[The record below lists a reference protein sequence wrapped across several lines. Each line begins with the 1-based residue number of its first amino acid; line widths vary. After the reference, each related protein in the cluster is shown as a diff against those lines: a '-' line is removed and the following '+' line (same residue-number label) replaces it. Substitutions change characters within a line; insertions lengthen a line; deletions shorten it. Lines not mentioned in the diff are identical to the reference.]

1 MVMTHKHAKI
11 NVKGQLVQKTR
22 VEKTDGRWYKTRGGT
37 AGPLTSLYPDSNL
50 KPQPYSP
57 AVPLFVL
64 CH

>member
-1 MVMTHKHAKI
+1 M
-11 NVKGQLVQKTR
+11 QKLMSKVSWFKR
-22 VEKTDGRWYKTRGGT
+22 QELKKTDGRWYKTRGGT